1 MTDERAVVVE
11 PNDRLMIW
19 PVFIL
24 FVAILFLIFAVR
36 FFGVL
41 LSITIIFATLI
52 ALAWFLT
59 AAISYFRR
67 RSWRRGVSLAMAFAM
82 FWPGAFG
89 CLRASDYI
97 VFVAAFPYFAT
108 QIYRSGCNTQSNFYF
123 GEGEHYGSELI
134 YDPSDQLAK
143 QIGNV
148 DERADNME
156 IITTKHLIGHWYV
169 QTQNWA
175 TN

>member
-1 MTDERAVVVE
+1 VTGELAVVVE
-11 PNDRLMIW
+11 PDDRLMVW
-19 PVFIL
+19 PIFIL
-24 FVAILFLIFAVR
+24 LVAILILIFTAT
-36 FFGVL
+36 FLGVL
-41 LSITIIFATLI
+41 LSIPVIVAILI
-52 ALAWFLT
+52 VLAWLLT

-67 RSWRRGVSLAMAFAM
+67 RSWRRGVSLAIAFAM

-97 VFVAAFPYFAT
+97 VLVAAFPYFAT
-108 QIYRSGCNTQSNFYF
+108 QIYCSGCNTQSNFYF
-123 GEGEHYGSELI
+123 GEGEHSDRELI
-134 YDPSDQLAK
+134 YDPSDQIAK

-169 QTQNWA
+169 QTQNW
-175 TN
+175 